1 VRDGDATAA
10 DPRRSRYYVEALG
23 RGLAVLDCFIADP
36 GPHALVE
43 LSRRVGLGMPTTLRL
58 IRTLEVAGYVRQD
71 PSTKRYRLSWKM
83 LQLQDV
89 TSSILDYADL
99 ARPHLQDLAEALGEA
114 TGMAVLDG
122 TEVRH
127 AIRVSSKRLVAANIP
142 TGAVFPAH
150 ATAMGKV
157 LLADLDATLVR
168 ELAERHPLVRFTPT
182 TVTSVDEL
190 LTQLREVATQGY
202 AVSDAEWEVGL
213 RSVAAPVR
221 KRDGRVVAAVCAL
234 SVHASMTV
242 RAMEHQ
248 FLPAVIRTAWTISRE
263 LGFVEVRSQK
273 SEVRSQPVVGAN
285 AVKSG
290 TPTEGLSPTPSD
302 F

>member
-1 VRDGDATAA
+1 VVAPDEAPPGDA
-10 DPRRSRYYVEALG
+10 RRSRYFVEALG

-36 GPHALVE
+36 GPHALVD

-58 IRTLEVAGYVRQD
+58 IRTLEEAGYVRQD
-71 PSTKRYRLSWKM
+71 PTTKRYRLSWKM

-127 AIRVSSKRLVAANIP
+127 AIRVSSKRLIAANIP

-157 LLADLDATLVR
+157 LLADLDAGVVR
-168 ELAERHPLVRFTPT
+168 ELAARHPFVRFTPT

-190 LTQLREVATQGY
+190 LTQLHEVARQGY
-202 AVSDAEWEVGL
+202 AVSDAEWELGL

-242 RAMEHQ
+242 LAMEHQ
-248 FLPAVIRTAWTISRE
+248 FLPAVVRTASSISRE
-263 LGFVEVRSQK
+263 LGYDPPLE
-273 SEVRSQPVVGAN
+273 
-285 AVKSG
+285 
-290 TPTEGLSPTPSD
+290 
-302 F
+302 

>member
-1 VRDGDATAA
+1 VVVPTGRRSLKIVDVEAEAAAA
-10 DPRRSRYYVEALG
+10 DAPWTRYYVEALG
-23 RGLAVLDCFIADP
+23 RGLAVLDCFISDP

-58 IRTLEVAGYVRQD
+58 IRTLEEAGYVRQD

-99 ARPHLQDLAEALGEA
+99 ARPHLQDLAEELGEA

-127 AIRVSSKRLVAANIP
+127 AIRVSSKRLIAANIP

-157 LLADLDATLVR
+157 LLADLDPAVVR
-168 ELAERHPLVRFTPT
+168 ELAMRHPFERFTPT

-190 LTQLREVATQGY
+190 LVELRDVGKQGY
-202 AVSDAEWEVGL
+202 AVSDAEWELGL

-248 FLPAVIRTAWTISRE
+248 FLPAVIRTAWSISHD
-263 LGFVEVRSQK
+263 LGYSDGI
-273 SEVRSQPVVGAN
+273 PL
-285 AVKSG
+285 
-290 TPTEGLSPTPSD
+290 EGQSL
-302 F
+302 